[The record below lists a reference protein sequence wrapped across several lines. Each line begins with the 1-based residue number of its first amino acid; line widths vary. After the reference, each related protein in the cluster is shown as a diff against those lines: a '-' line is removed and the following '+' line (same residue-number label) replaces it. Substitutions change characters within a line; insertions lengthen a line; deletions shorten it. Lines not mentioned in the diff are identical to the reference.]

1 VSPADPRAQG
11 TSGRN
16 RPAGAA
22 SEGTSGRNRPA
33 GAAPGDGFRAW
44 ADAWQR
50 ALYGPDGFYRRAA
63 GPAAHFR
70 TGVSASPLLAG
81 ALARLA
87 RGCGLGRVID
97 VGAGRGELLA
107 QLAGVDPGLELVGLD
122 VVPRPDRLPASAGWL
137 RSPGGAGLPPA
148 EALREACRGALVVA
162 HEWLD
167 VVPCPVLD
175 VDGAGVLRVV
185 EVDVSTGAER
195 LGAPATSAELEWVRR
210 WWAGPGARVE
220 VGVPRDHAWAS
231 LVRSAPDAVLVAV
244 DYAHGRDDRPP
255 GGTLAG
261 FRDGRACP
269 PRPDGSCDITAHV
282 ALDAVA
288 AAGRSAGAS
297 ATLLTTQRRA
307 LLALGVDPRRPALD
321 VAGRDPRG
329 YLAALQRAGE
339 AAELVDP
346 GGLGGFGWLLQST
359 GPSLADV
366 GL

>member
-1 VSPADPRAQG
+1 VTQDRPGPALP
-11 TSGRN
+11 
-16 RPAGAA
+16 
-22 SEGTSGRNRPA
+22 
-33 GAAPGDGFRAW
+33 W
-44 ADAWQR
+44 ADAWEE
-50 ALYGPDGFYRRAA
+50 ALYGPHGFYRRTG

-87 RGCGLGRVID
+87 RACGLHRVVD
-97 VGAGRGELLA
+97 VGAGRGELLG
-107 QLAGVDPGLELVGLD
+107 QLAVHNPTLELVGVD
-122 VVPRPDRLPASAGWL
+122 VVPRPTGQPASASAGLPASAGWL
-137 RSPGGAGLPPA
+137 QAPGGAGLPPA
-148 EALREACRGALVVA
+148 EVLREVCRSALVVA

-167 VVPCPVLD
+167 VVPCPVLE
-175 VDGAGVLRVV
+175 VDGNGVVRQV
-185 EVDVSTGAER
+185 EVDVRTGSEW
-195 LGAPATSAELEWVRR
+195 LGARADADDLDWVRR
-210 WWAGPGARVE
+210 WWAVDGAAAGTRVE
-220 VGVPRDHAWAS
+220 VGVPRDRAWAS
-231 LVRSAPDAVLVAV
+231 LLESAPDAVLLAV
-244 DYAHGRDDRPP
+244 DYAHAREDRPP
-255 GGTLAG
+255 FGTLAG

-307 LLALGVDPRRPALD
+307 LLGLGVDPRRPAAD
-321 VAGRDPRG
+321 PGHDPRG

-359 GPSLADV
+359 GPPLPDLAP
-366 GL
+366 